1 MNDANLTL
9 IEQTAQLFQP
19 DRILMLIF
27 GIVCLVLLVK
37 GVTYVTQALYR
48 HLPSRR
54 LLASQIGTSLN
65 FLIYIFGG
73 LFLFYA
79 VLQPPREMML
89 AATGS
94 AAVALGLSLKDVV
107 GSVIAGF
114 ILLFDRPFQVGDRVT
129 FGDVYG
135 EIRSIGLRAVRLVTL
150 DDNEITIPNNRFM
163 TDVVASANAGA
174 LDMMVVM
181 DFHIALDADIRLA
194 RDILHEVVVT
204 SRYVYLKKPVAIV
217 LSEVAI
223 AERLAVRLQV
233 KAYVLE
239 LRYEK
244 EFQSDVYLRAINELR
259 EHGIERPA
267 LLRTLTGELPSIAPT
282 HTHGRPGNTPS

>member
-9 IEQTAQLFQP
+9 IEQTAQLFRP

-54 LLASQIGTSLN
+54 LLVSQIGTSLN

-181 DFHIALDADIRLA
+181 DFHIALDADVKLA

-244 EFQSDVYLRAINELR
+244 EFQSDVYLRGINELR
-259 EHGIERPA
+259 KHGIKRPA
-267 LLRTLTGELPSIAPT
+267 LLSALTGEMPPISLADAQGQPE
-282 HTHGRPGNTPS
+282 NTPT

>member
-1 MNDANLTL
+1 MNDSSLTL
-9 IEQTAQLFQP
+9 VEQIAQLFQP
-19 DRILMLIF
+19 DRILLLIF

-37 GVTYVTQALYR
+37 GVTYASQALYR
-48 HLPSRR
+48 YLPSRR
-54 LLASQIGTSLN
+54 LLVSQVGTSLN
-65 FLIYIFGG
+65 FMIYIFGG

-79 VLQPPREMML
+79 ILQPPREMML

-181 DFHIALDADIRLA
+181 NFHVALDADVKLA
-194 RDILHEVVVT
+194 RDLLREVVVT
-204 SRYVYLKKPVAIV
+204 SRFVYLKKPVTIV
-217 LSEVAI
+217 VSEVAI
-223 AERLAVRLQV
+223 AERLAVRLQA
-233 KAYVLE
+233 KAYVLD
-239 LRYEK
+239 LHFEK
-244 EFQSDVYLRAINELR
+244 EFLSDVYVRAIDEFNR
-259 EHGIERPA
+259 HRISRPA
-267 LLRTLTGELPSIAPT
+267 LLPPPAEGAPAA
-282 HTHGRPGNTPS
+282 HSARDGGAG

>member
-1 MNDANLTL
+1 MNDASLTL

-27 GIVCLVLLVK
+27 GIVCLVLLAK
-37 GVTYVTQALYR
+37 GVTYTTQALY
-48 HLPSRR
+48 HYLPSRR
-54 LLASQIGTSLN
+54 LLVSQIGTSLN
-65 FLIYIFGG
+65 FFIYIFGG
-73 LFLFYA
+73 LFLFYSI
-79 VLQPPREMML
+79 LQPPREMML

-114 ILLFDRPFQVGDRVT
+114 ILLFERPFQVGDRVT

-181 DFHIALDADIRLA
+181 DFHVALDADVKLA
-194 RDILHEVVVT
+194 RDLLHEVVVT
-204 SRYVYLKKPVAIV
+204 SRYVYLKKPVTIV

-223 AERLAVRLQV
+223 AERLAIRLQV

-244 EFQSDVYLRAINELR
+244 EFQSDVYLRAIGELGQ
-259 EHGIERPA
+259 HGIKRPA
-267 LLRTLTGELPSIAPT
+267 LLQIPT
-282 HTHGRPGNTPS
+282 EKMHSNPPGNGLGLSNNMPP